1 MEKVE
6 VEKIEKTIQLNR
18 AWLTIIIVFAMFICL
33 IFFLRP
39 NKKISGCYHITYLFY
54 EDRGTSL
61 CVNDSIVSL
70 THAGSKYTLYPKWY
84 GDTLHIQNE
93 YGNDLFSCTYSKE
106 DSNSIQC
113 KSHNNILGKST
124 NVWKK
129 N

>member
-6 VEKIEKTIQLNR
+6 TEKFKNKIELIR
-18 AWLTIIIVFAMFICL
+18 AWSTIIIVFAGVIYI

-39 NKKISGCYHITYLFY
+39 NKKISGCHHIIYLLY

-70 THAGSKYTLYPKWY
+70 THAGSKYTLYPKWF